1 MLVLFTERYLSEPD
15 DEDSVTADFA
25 EYLEKRRDAM
35 SASDFTFLIRIG
47 AQLVSRSLEESWNV
61 IRAVEST
68 TITRTVS
75 TKIRAWSALHD
86 DAFRRNPLDRRDTT
100 PANAPLFNLPLV
112 TTGMQTNIRPFSKLK
127 THGNAGNRVIHQEC
141 ADLDMIALRVP
152 FCERRQTR
160 KEEWRA
166 KAASFEAILALT
178 RSTQARARKTV
189 TRSRQGLNGEQTVI

>member
-1 MLVLFTERYLSEPD
+1 MRVSRDKMLVLFTERYLSEPD

-160 KEEWRA
+160 KEDGGLKR
-166 KAASFEAILALT
+166 LP
-178 RSTQARARKTV
+178 
-189 TRSRQGLNGEQTVI
+189 SRQYWHSHVRRRPVRVKQ